1 MSTSMDCWQEMEN
14 KVIEKREEAIALYD
28 KYGSLLTDTQ
38 KEVFSDYYL
47 FDLSLSEIAENRGI
61 SRAAISDN
69 LHKSFE
75 KLSEYESKLHLI
87 EKDEQLL
94 SLIESVKNNEALDKN
109 EALDIIKE
117 NL

>member
-1 MSTSMDCWQEMEN
+1 MEI
-14 KVIEKREEAIALYD
+14 KVIEKREEAVTLFE
-28 KYGSLLTDTQ
+28 KYGALLTDTQ

-69 LHKSFE
+69 LHKSLE
-75 KLSEYESKLHLI
+75 KLSEYEAKLHLI
-87 EKDEQLL
+87 EKDEKLL
-94 SLIESVKNNEALDKN
+94 SLIESTKNNDALDKG

>member
-1 MSTSMDCWQEMEN
+1 MESN
-14 KVIEKREEAIALYD
+14 VIEKREEAVNLFER
-28 KYGSLLTDTQ
+28 YGELLTDTQ

-47 FDLSLSEIAENRGI
+47 YDLSLSEIAENKGI

-69 LHKSFE
+69 LHKSLE
-75 KLSEYESKLHLI
+75 KLEEYESKLHLI
-87 EKDEQLL
+87 EKDNKLL
-94 SLIESVKNNEALDKN
+94 SLLESVKNNEALSKD

>member
-1 MSTSMDCWQEMEN
+1 MESN
-14 KVIEKREEAIALYD
+14 VIEIREEAVNLFER
-28 KYGSLLTDTQ
+28 YGELLTDTQ

-47 FDLSLSEIAENRGI
+47 YDLSLSEIAENKGI

-69 LHKSFE
+69 LHKSLE
-75 KLSEYESKLHLI
+75 KLEEYESKLHLI
-87 EKDEQLL
+87 EKDNKLL
-94 SLIESVKNNEALDKN
+94 SLMESVKNNEALDKN

>member
-1 MSTSMDCWQEMEN
+1 MESN
-14 KVIEKREEAIALYD
+14 VIEKREEAVNLFER
-28 KYGSLLTDTQ
+28 YGELLTDTQ

-47 FDLSLSEIAENRGI
+47 YDLSLSEIAENKGI

-69 LHKSFE
+69 LHKSLE
-75 KLSEYESKLHLI
+75 KLEEYESKLHLI
-87 EKDEQLL
+87 EKDNKLL
-94 SLIESVKNNEALDKN
+94 SLLESVKNNEALDKD